1 MDPDGVTF
9 YLRPVFLDKLPANF
23 LHAGEPLDKPRALP
37 TLEWICGAVT
47 PVGGDALRVSLD
59 RSFRQQEIYYVARAM
74 GNADIQA
81 GVQPVAIKLE
91 PSRESPQ
98 QKIDFAKPCDV
109 KAGRTLIPLQAK
121 SDRGLPVGFFVIA
134 GPAKIVD
141 NRLVFTPI
149 PPRTKFPIEVTVAAW
164 QWGRAAE
171 PKVQQAEI
179 VRQTFLINR

>member
-1 MDPDGVTF
+1 MRSGHSRWRRCAARINGPQ
-9 YLRPVFLDKLPANF
+9 LPA
-23 LHAGEPLDKPRALP
+23 AGDLLCSASH
-37 TLEWICGAVT
+37 G
-47 PVGGDALRVSLD
+47 
-59 RSFRQQEIYYVARAM
+59 Y
-74 GNADIQA
+74 ADIRA

-91 PSRESPQ
+91 PSREGPQ
-98 QKIDFAKPCDV
+98 QKIDFAKPRDV
-109 KAGRTLIPLQAK
+109 KAGRTSIPLQAK
-121 SDRGLPVGFFVIA
+121 SDRGLPVGFFVKA

-179 VRQTFLINR
+179 VRQTFLIN